1 MEVSH
6 VRNRLRS
13 AIASARGRAQERR
26 RLNAEAER
34 AFDSFLEMATPLFKQ
49 TANALKVEAG
59 VAFSV
64 FTPERAL
71 RLASDRTRDDFI
83 ELTLDTTGDI
93 PRVVGRI
100 SYGRGSR
107 TVDDER
113 TVKEGAT
120 PGEIGEDELLTFLLD
135 ALQPWLERH

>member
-13 AIASARGRAQERR
+13 AIEAARGRAQERR
-26 RLNAEAER
+26 QLNAQAEL
-34 AFDSFLEMATPLFKQ
+34 AFASFLQIATPLLKQ
-49 TANALKVEAG
+49 VANALKVEAG
-59 VAFSV
+59 LAFSV

-83 ELTLDTTGDI
+83 EITLDTTGAS

-107 TVDDER
+107 TIDEER
-113 TVKEGAT
+113 TVKDGAL
-120 PGEIGEDELLTFLLD
+120 PDAIGEDDLLTFLVD

>member
-13 AIASARGRAQERR
+13 AIEAARGRAQERR
-26 RLNAEAER
+26 QLNAEAER
-34 AFDSFLEMATPLFKQ
+34 AFESFLQIAAPLCKQ
-49 TANALKVEAG
+49 MANALKVEAG
-59 VAFSV
+59 LAFSV
-64 FTPERAL
+64 FTPERAV

-83 ELTLDTTGDI
+83 EITLDTTGAS

-107 TVDDER
+107 TIDDER
-113 TVKEGAT
+113 TVKEGAL
-120 PGEIGEDELLTFLLD
+120 PGDIGEDDLLAFLLD